1 MENLSENDD
10 EAHSCNSLKSKILKT
25 PEELEQFN
33 KFYTSKNDTVPIP
46 FQYLYL
52 ADKVKVF
59 IDEEGTWVAGYV
71 INSTNNLRY
80 LDPFDNLVRN
90 TIYRD
95 KNIKEGESS
104 EITCIK
110 IEQSLTKKDKMARLR
125 IYAEAVNDAHET
137 KKKYILGGSKIF
149 MVWKVFE
156 QILPN
161 TLYFG
166 LVPFEGGM
174 EMGKIVYNEAQASKE
189 AMDEYLK
196 GAA

>member
-1 MENLSENDD
+1 MGVGL
-10 EAHSCNSLKSKILKT
+10 I
-25 PEELEQFN
+25 
-33 KFYTSKNDTVPIP
+33 
-46 FQYLYL
+46 
-52 ADKVKVF
+52 F
-59 IDEEGTWVAGYV
+59 IDEEVNWVAGYV

-80 LDPFDNLVRN
+80 LDPFDNLVKN

-110 IEQSLTKKDKMARLR
+110 IEPSLTKKDKMARLR
-125 IYAEAVNDAHET
+125 IYAEEVKDDYET
-137 KKKYILGGSKIF
+137 KKKYIFGGSKIF
-149 MVWKVFE
+149 TVWKAFE

-166 LVPFEGGM
+166 LVPFECGM
-174 EMGKIVYNEAQASKE
+174 EMGKIVYNEAKASKE